1 MVFGNFNIPR
11 NAILLC
17 GLRAFIH
24 YHNNLVRADFRR
36 SGTVTQDFCRV
47 NVAQLCIW
55 LRMHEGREALQGL
68 LNIFELVLVSNYTC
82 RVLLDLREAVVEE
95 ANINDFTFEILACQ
109 TGMVDNLDL
118 VVNDS
123 DMSQETNV

>member
-1 MVFGNFNIPR
+1 
-11 NAILLC
+11 
-17 GLRAFIH
+17 
-24 YHNNLVRADFRR
+24 
-36 SGTVTQDFCRV
+36 
-47 NVAQLCIW
+47 
-55 LRMHEGREALQGL
+55 MHEGREALQGL

-118 VVNDS
+118 LVNEVDTR
-123 DMSQETNV
+123 QETNV